1 MEHGPPPEDLL
12 RTLRQRRAEL
22 REAMNA
28 LELAL
33 SAPAANRPAAWA
45 DRVHVALVELS
56 ADLREH
62 VEVTEGSEGLYADVL
77 RTAPRLANAVA
88 DLTRHHV
95 LLRTLVDDTIAGV
108 RQPCDASGVDAV
120 RELGTTVLT
129 ELSRHRQRGADLVF
143 EAYQSDIGG
152 ET

>member
-1 MEHGPPPEDLL
+1 
-12 RTLRQRRAEL
+12 
-22 REAMNA
+22 MNA

-33 SAPAANRPAAWA
+33 SAPAANRPSTWA
-45 DRVHVALVELS
+45 DRVRVALVGLS

-62 VEVTEGSEGLYADVL
+62 IDATEGSEGLYADVL

-95 LLRTLVDDTIAGV
+95 QLRRLVDDAINGV
-108 RQPCDASGVDAV
+108 GRSGDASAVETV

-129 ELSRHRQRGADLVF
+129 ELTRHRQRGADLVF